1 VEAVQLGW
9 SIRASRE
16 PGCVA
21 AERLASG
28 SLFPFF
34 YSSGEPCGT
43 PTVVA
48 LPAAAAEDLVRN
60 KGLIA
65 AMAAIAIAVGFGV
78 WSPAEQRPTATFL
91 TRARDAV
98 SRLAGA
104 GRAPMALESDTS
116 WRESVTCPPAN
127 DRTMVALV
135 FGQSQAANQVEA
147 RFVGSDR
154 VLNHFHGRC
163 YRAADPLLGT
173 DGGGGNVWTL
183 VGNELVGKKR
193 FDSVVLVTAAVS
205 GSPIGQWAPGG
216 RLHAHLLE
224 AVHSLGPGLSFTHVF
239 IQQGESD
246 LTFGTTG
253 EDYLARFGAV
263 ITALRQNGIDAPIFV
278 AIESGYCDGA
288 GTPPAPDNPIALAQK
303 QLIAGRDGIYFG
315 PDMDAALD
323 SASDRHDRC
332 HLSGTGARK
341 LSRLWEAA
349 IAAPRRSN

>member
-1 VEAVQLGW
+1 
-9 SIRASRE
+9 
-16 PGCVA
+16 
-21 AERLASG
+21 
-28 SLFPFF
+28 
-34 YSSGEPCGT
+34 
-43 PTVVA
+43 
-48 LPAAAAEDLVRN
+48 LVRS
-60 KGLIA
+60 KGLTA
-65 AMAAIAIAVGFGV
+65 AVAAIAVASGFGA
-78 WSPAEQRPTATFL
+78 WSLAEQWPAATFL
-91 TRARDAV
+91 TRAWDAI

-104 GRAPMALESDTS
+104 GRAPTTVESDTS
-116 WRESVTCPPAN
+116 WREIVACPPAS

-135 FGQSQAANQVEA
+135 FGQSQAANQVEP

-154 VLNHFHGRC
+154 VLNHFRGRC

-183 VGNELVGKKR
+183 VGNELVGQKR
-193 FDSVVLVTAAVS
+193 FDTVVLVTVAVS
-205 GSPIGQWAPGG
+205 GSPIGQWAPGC
-216 RLHAHLLE
+216 RLHAHLLQ

-246 LTFGTTG
+246 LVFGTSG

-303 QLIAGRDGIYFG
+303 RIIAGRDGVYFG

-323 SASDRHDRC
+323 SAADRHDRC
-332 HLSGTGARK
+332 HMSGTGARK
-341 LSRLWEAA
+341 LSRLWAAA

>member
-1 VEAVQLGW
+1 
-9 SIRASRE
+9 
-16 PGCVA
+16 
-21 AERLASG
+21 
-28 SLFPFF
+28 
-34 YSSGEPCGT
+34 
-43 PTVVA
+43 
-48 LPAAAAEDLVRN
+48 LVRS
-60 KGLIA
+60 KGLTA
-65 AMAAIAIAVGFGV
+65 ALAAIAIALGFGA
-78 WSPAEQRPTATFL
+78 WSLAEQGPAATVL

-98 SRLAGA
+98 WRLAGA
-104 GRAPMALESDTS
+104 GRMATAVESDTS
-116 WRESVTCPPAN
+116 WRESAACPPAN

-135 FGQSQAANQVEA
+135 FGQSQAANLVEP

-183 VGNELVGKKR
+183 VGNELVGQKR
-193 FDSVVLVTAAVS
+193 FDTVILVTVAVS

-216 RLHAHLLE
+216 RLHAHLLQ
-224 AVHSLGPGLSFTHVF
+224 AVQSLGPGLSFTHVF

-246 LTFGTTG
+246 LNFGTTS
-253 EDYLARFGAV
+253 EDYLARFDAV

-303 QLIAGRDGIYFG
+303 RLIAGRDGVYFG

-323 SASDRHDRC
+323 SASDRHDHC
-332 HLSGTGARK
+332 HMSGTGARK
-341 LSRLWEAA
+341 LSRLWAA
-349 IAAPRRSN
+349 SIAAPRHSN